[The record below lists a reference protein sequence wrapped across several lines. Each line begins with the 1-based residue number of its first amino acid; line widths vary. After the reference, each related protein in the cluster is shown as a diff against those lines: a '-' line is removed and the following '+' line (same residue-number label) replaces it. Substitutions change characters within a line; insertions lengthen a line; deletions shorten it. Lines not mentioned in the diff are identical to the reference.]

1 MDISLR
7 QVRSFLT
14 LARVKSFTRAAS
26 ILNMTQPALTVQ
38 IRRLEEALEVRL
50 FDRDTRSVELTR
62 VARELLPAFERT
74 VQDFDAALGSARD
87 IASET
92 RGVVRLA
99 ALPSVAAGTLPDAI
113 LSFREQKPNVMFD
126 LRDVI
131 ASRVIGLVQS
141 EEVDFG
147 VMGGPVAALE
157 IETVAQSQDRLHVV
171 YPKGHPIARAR
182 QVTPAVLA
190 EYPLILT
197 HRDTSVRA
205 IVDSGFHAAGLMAKP
220 TCEAF
225 YMMTAVGMVRA
236 GLGLTILPGAARE
249 IRAEPS
255 LASRLIDDPGFS
267 RAVSIIKRTGR
278 TLPPL
283 SESFLRHLA
292 KALRARSPGAPSG
305 PRPRGARRLSRAD
318 GAAARGA

>member
-26 ILNMTQPALTVQ
+26 ILNVTQPALTVQ

-74 VQDFDAALGSARD
+74 VRDLDAALGSARD
-87 IASET
+87 IASEA

-113 LSFREQKPNVMFD
+113 RSFREQKPNVMFD

-147 VMGGPVAALE
+147 VMGGPVAALDVE
-157 IETVAQSQDRLHVV
+157 SIFQSQDRLHVV
-171 YPKGHPIARAR
+171 YPRGHPIARAR
-182 QVTPAVLA
+182 KVTPALLA
-190 EYPLILT
+190 EYPSSWST
-197 HRDTSVRA
+197 GT
-205 IVDSGFHAAGLMAKP
+205 P
-220 TCEAF
+220 AF
-225 YMMTAVGMVRA
+225 
-236 GLGLTILPGAARE
+236 
-249 IRAEPS
+249 
-255 LASRLIDDPGFS
+255 
-267 RAVSIIKRTGR
+267 
-278 TLPPL
+278 
-283 SESFLRHLA
+283 
-292 KALRARSPGAPSG
+292 ARSSIRPST
-305 PRPRGARRLSRAD
+305 RLD
-318 GAAARGA
+318 